1 MPGRV
6 SYCDAVSTRPAIVSP
21 PATRRATP
29 FASRSGSRFA
39 ALLAAGL
46 LVIAACGGPAVPAR
60 SPSQRAEDSA
70 PAVAALHASKF
81 EEAGAAAAAVLARD
95 PRNARAAAV
104 RALVTYLAA
113 GFQLRDDLDR
123 VFDGADGLTKLDQ
136 AEGHAMWQH
145 FADQLAVVDRDL
157 AIVAA
162 DPSFSLELCLACW
175 ERDWNHSGDVDD
187 RDRRLFEI
195 EYDGLAKA
203 GPDGALMP
211 FVPEG
216 DPRRRPTFKFDVGD
230 AEWARAM
237 VAFQRSA
244 MELLMAY
251 RWSELSR
258 IGALFFGKDEGGPMI
273 ELVLAEPARVKRAR
287 ELIVSGLGYADRCR
301 AAYLAETDDDREWV
315 PNPKQQSH
323 PIPLAVDDSLYQTWE
338 GVAGDLQRL
347 LASKEGL
354 SLRALAALGDRD
366 SSQYFPDAYLDLGA
380 MLGEPSSIKINIALM
395 NKLDAVMREHG
406 AVQPIVEQ
414 LLRGV
419 FGKGY
424 APTMKASPLPGRL
437 DRMRRD
443 LETGGDTFERKL
455 RYLFWLN

>member
-6 SYCDAVSTRPAIVSP
+6 SYCDAVSIRPAIVSP

-29 FASRSGSRFA
+29 FASRAGS
-39 ALLAAGL
+39 LLAALCTAGL
-46 LVIAACGGPAVPAR
+46 LTLASCGGPSAPAR
-60 SPSQRAEDSA
+60 TPGQRAEDSA
-70 PAVAALHASKF
+70 PAVAALQASKF
-81 EEAGAAAAAVLARD
+81 DEAGAAAASILARD
-95 PRNARAAAV
+95 PQNSRAAAV

-113 GFQLRDDLDR
+113 GFQLRDEFDR
-123 VFDGADGLTKLDQ
+123 VFDGPDALTKLDQ
-136 AEGHAMWQH
+136 SEGRAMWQH
-145 FADQLAVVDRDL
+145 FADQLVVVDRDL

-162 DPSFSLELCLACW
+162 DPSFTLELCLACW
-175 ERDWNHSGDVDD
+175 ERDWNHSGDIDD

-195 EYDGLAKA
+195 EYDGLAKP
-203 GPDGALMP
+203 GPDGAFMP

-237 VAFQRSA
+237 IAFQRSA
-244 MELLMAY
+244 MEFLIAY

-258 IGALFFGKDEGGPMI
+258 LGAFFFGQDKGGPML
-273 ELVLAEPARVKRAR
+273 EVVLAEPARVQKAR
-287 ELIVSGLGYADRCR
+287 ELILSGLAYADRCR

-323 PIPLAVDDSLYQTWE
+323 PIPLDVDAALYQTWE

-354 SLRALAALGDRD
+354 SLRALAALGNRD

-380 MLGEPSSIKINIALM
+380 MLREPSSIKINIALM
-395 NKLDAVMREHG
+395 NKLDAVLREHG

-424 APTMKASPLPGRL
+424 APTMKASPLPSRL
-437 DRMRRD
+437 ERMRRD
-443 LETGGDTFERKL
+443 LDTGGDTFERKL